1 MFTNRCSAP
10 FLISRSPRP
19 VYRLS
24 RSVITSASVAP
35 SAETVFSPFVT
46 GRRMV
51 GTDTETLI
59 KISSLCDAMTVTA
72 LVDYLIGH
80 SSLRVQCRSAL
91 GARRRSPVHCN
102 VGTGRN
108 DFHRPLGHH
117 AVDEPVGPK
126 LRGVRRPGGHQHVVC
141 LRFTGIGDVGPA
153 GVGLGPGVGVI

>member
-35 SAETVFSPFVT
+35 SAKTVFSPFVT

-59 KISSLCDAMTVTA
+59 KSPRCAALCFSQRTLLPDR
-72 LVDYLIGH
+72 LIAFH
-80 SSLRVQCRSAL
+80 CPTSAFDPRSA
-91 GARRRSPVHCN
+91 VFCN
-102 VGTGRN
+102 VMPCRN
-108 DFHRPLGHH
+108 DFDRLFGDHTVH
-117 AVDEPVGPK
+117 DPVGPK
-126 LRGVRRPGGHQHVVC
+126 LLGVRLPGGHQHVVC
-141 LRFTGIGDVGPA
+141 LRFAGIGDVGAA
-153 GVGLGPGVGVI
+153 GVGLGSGVG

>member
-24 RSVITSASVAP
+24 KSVITSASVAP

-59 KISSLCDAMTVTA
+59 KISLLCGAVIVTT
-72 LVDYLIGH
+72 LVIAW
-80 SSLRVQCRSAL
+80 SMVLRGGATSAFDVH
-91 GARRRSPVHCN
+91 RPVVCN
-102 VGTGRN
+102 VMSCRN
-108 DFHRPLGHH
+108 DFHRLLGDHP
-117 AVDEPVGPK
+117 VNNPVGPK
-126 LRGVRRPGGHQHVVC
+126 
-141 LRFTGIGDVGPA
+141 F
-153 GVGLGPGVGVI
+153 LG